1 MDLNAI
7 INLEELSGFDRQ
19 EVTGVTAVW
28 PQVTL
33 FTPHLHCALTRS
45 TSGTP
50 AGSASPSPAP
60 GSASNDK
67 NIFITFIKGAKTSGL
82 FQLIKLRRNQH
93 DTFFINYLNFS
104 VKFRLFFSPSQTLG
118 GQHP

>member
-7 INLEELSGFDRQ
+7 INLEKLSGFDRQ
-19 EVTGVTAVW
+19 EVAGVTAVW

-33 FTPHLHCALTRS
+33 FTPHLHCVLTQS

-60 GSASNDK
+60 GPANNDK
-67 NIFITFIKGAKTSGL
+67 NIFIRFIKGPKTSGL

-93 DTFFINYLNFS
+93 DTFFHQL
-104 VKFRLFFSPSQTLG
+104 
-118 GQHP
+118 